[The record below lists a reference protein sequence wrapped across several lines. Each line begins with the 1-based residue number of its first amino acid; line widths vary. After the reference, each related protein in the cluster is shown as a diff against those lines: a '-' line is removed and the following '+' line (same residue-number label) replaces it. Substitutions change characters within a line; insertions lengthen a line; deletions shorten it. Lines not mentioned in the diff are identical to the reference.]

1 MSKKNYI
8 ILAVAVIIGAAIQL
22 FVPAVGGLTPAGVSM
37 LAVFIPTII
46 LWIGIGTGWTSFLAL
61 TVLALMQVLD
71 GQTVFNTAWGNS
83 VNVVIIPM
91 LIIVQVMIDS
101 GAMQHIAEWIISRR
115 IVRGRPYVF
124 YALLCLAIF
133 VIGTVVYPVIMCFIF
148 LKLIDSVTESIG
160 YTKQDKFYKAA
171 LLITLWV
178 TTVMDGVWPFARP
191 IPIVIMTFLSGL
203 GYDISIVDWMKVSIP
218 FGILC
223 ILAAL
228 LIIRFIYRPDVSKF
242 KNFDDAAIRQRL
254 KANPISRA
262 GKLSTLF
269 VLLVII
275 SWVLPNVTGLGG
287 IAEYFKAIGV
297 PTCAC
302 LAVSLLCIIKDENGK
317 PIIELGQA
325 MAKVN

>member
-133 VIGTVVYPVIMCFIF
+133 VIGTGRVPRYHVLYFP
-148 LKLIDSVTESIG
+148 E
-160 YTKQDKFYKAA
+160 AH
-171 LLITLWV
+171 
-178 TTVMDGVWPFARP
+178 
-191 IPIVIMTFLSGL
+191 
-203 GYDISIVDWMKVSIP
+203 
-218 FGILC
+218 
-223 ILAAL
+223 
-228 LIIRFIYRPDVSKF
+228 
-242 KNFDDAAIRQRL
+242 RQRYRIDRIH
-254 KANPISRA
+254 KA
-262 GKLSTLF
+262 G
-269 VLLVII
+269 
-275 SWVLPNVTGLGG
+275 
-287 IAEYFKAIGV
+287 
-297 PTCAC
+297 
-302 LAVSLLCIIKDENGK
+302 
-317 PIIELGQA
+317 
-325 MAKVN
+325 

>member
-61 TVLALMQVLD
+61 TVLALMRCS
-71 GQTVFNTAWGNS
+71 TVRRFSTPRGATALKS
-83 VNVVIIPM
+83 LSSPCS
-91 LIIVQVMIDS
+91 IIVQVMIDS

-124 YALLCLAIF
+124 YALLCLAISLSAP
-133 VIGTVVYPVIMCFIF
+133 VVYPVIMCFIF

-262 GKLSTLF
+262 ASAR
-269 VLLVII
+269 
-275 SWVLPNVTGLGG
+275 PCR
-287 IAEYFKAIGV
+287 AARE
-297 PTCAC
+297 
-302 LAVSLLCIIKDENGK
+302 
-317 PIIELGQA
+317 
-325 MAKVN
+325 